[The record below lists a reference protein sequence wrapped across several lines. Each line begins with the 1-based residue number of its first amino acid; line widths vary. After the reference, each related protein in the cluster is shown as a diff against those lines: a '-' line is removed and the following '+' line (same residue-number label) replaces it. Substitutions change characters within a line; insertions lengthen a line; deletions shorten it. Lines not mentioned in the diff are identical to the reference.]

1 MRTAK
6 RKRPVLTA
14 MRLSKAERVMVD
26 TAAELGQA
34 TVNDLLRAIV
44 LPAVYERITRS
55 AAELQVQ
62 G

>member
-1 MRTAK
+1 
-6 RKRPVLTA
+6 